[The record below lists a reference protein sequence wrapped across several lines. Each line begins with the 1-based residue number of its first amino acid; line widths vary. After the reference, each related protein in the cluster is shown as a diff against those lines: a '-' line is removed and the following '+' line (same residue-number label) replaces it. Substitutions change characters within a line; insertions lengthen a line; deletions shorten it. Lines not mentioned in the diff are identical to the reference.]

1 MQSTF
6 SYDALGR
13 MQTRTEADLTV
24 GYAYDGLY
32 NIDTGM
38 VEYAPKPADA
48 SVGTVDMAGYLD
60 WLRGNGYTMGN
71 LRVQ

>member
-1 MQSTF
+1 M
-6 SYDALGR
+6 
-13 MQTRTEADLTV
+13 
-24 GYAYDGLY
+24 
-32 NIDTGM
+32 TGM

-60 WLRGNGYTMGN
+60 WLRRNGYTMGN

>member
-1 MQSTF
+1 
-6 SYDALGR
+6 
-13 MQTRTEADLTV
+13 
-24 GYAYDGLY
+24 
-32 NIDTGM
+32 M

-60 WLRGNGYTMGN
+60 WLRRNGYTMGN

>member
-1 MQSTF
+1 M
-6 SYDALGR
+6 
-13 MQTRTEADLTV
+13 
-24 GYAYDGLY
+24 
-32 NIDTGM
+32 TGM
-38 VEYAPKPADA
+38 VAYAPKPADA